1 MANWHMKGCST
12 LLISRETQAKITMR
26 YHLSSVAQSCLTLCD
41 PIRCSMPGFPV
52 HHQLPELAQTHVHS
66 VGDASNRVILRCPL
80 HHLTPVKMAI
90 IKKSANG
97 PSWWSSGS
105 ESAFQCRARGFIAG
119 QLSPHAAATECSSSR
134 ARVPQLEESQQE
146 DPVQPELPEKEVY
159 K

>member
-1 MANWHMKGCST
+1 MCLLQCCDWSGNTFRFPLQGENVLLNILNGDKSCS
-12 LLISRETQAKITMR
+12 LRVNLIFGNGTM
-26 YHLSSVAQSCLTLCD
+26 
-41 PIRCSMPGFPV
+41 
-52 HHQLPELAQTHVHS
+52 PELAQTHVHR

-80 HHLTPVKMAI
+80 HHLTPVRMAI

-105 ESAFQCRARGFIAG
+105 ESAFQCRARGFVAG
-119 QLSPHAAATECSSSR
+119 QLSSHSAATECSSSR

-146 DPVQPELPEKEVY
+146 DPVQPELTEKEVY